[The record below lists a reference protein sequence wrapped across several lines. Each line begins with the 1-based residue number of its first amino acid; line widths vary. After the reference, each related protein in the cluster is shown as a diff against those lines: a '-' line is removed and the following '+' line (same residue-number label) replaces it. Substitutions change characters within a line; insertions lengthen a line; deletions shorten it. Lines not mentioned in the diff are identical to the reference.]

1 MASQLKL
8 AAESRSTTGKG
19 AARSL
24 RQRGKVPAVIY
35 GHGREPESLS
45 LDAAELGKLL
55 QTATAAS
62 VLEVTVGSGAP
73 VQALIRE
80 VQRNPVRQQE
90 IVHLDL
96 YEIHAD
102 ETITVSVPVHLV
114 GVADGV
120 RNFGGVL
127 DHVMRELEIEC
138 LPRDLPEHIEVDV
151 TELGI
156 GDSVHVR
163 DISVPGAEILLDGD
177 LTVATVVAPRTE
189 EVAAPVTEEATSEE
203 PELIRK
209 PKADEE
215 AEETEEE
222 A

>member
-1 MASQLKL
+1 MANQLKL
-8 AAESRSTTGKG
+8 AAESRSTSGKG

-24 RQRGKVPAVIY
+24 RQQGKVPAVIY
-35 GHGREPESLS
+35 GHGREPESLA
-45 LDAAELGKLL
+45 LDAAALGKLL

-62 VLEVTVGSGAP
+62 VLEVTVGSGVP

-80 VQRNPVRQQE
+80 VQRNPVRQSE
-90 IVHLDL
+90 IMHLDL

-114 GVADGV
+114 GTADGV

-127 DHVMRELEIEC
+127 DHVLRELEIEC

-151 TELGI
+151 TALGI
-156 GDSVHVR
+156 GDSIHVR
-163 DISVPGAEILLDGD
+163 DIAVPGAEVLQDGD
-177 LTVATVVAPRTE
+177 LTVATVVAPRAE
-189 EVAAPVTEEATSEE
+189 EVAAPVVEAIASDE

-209 PKADEE
+209 AKADE
-215 AEETEEE
+215 EETEEE

>member
-1 MASQLKL
+1 MANQLKL
-8 AAESRSTTGKG
+8 AAQSRTTSGKG

-24 RQRGKVPAVIY
+24 RQQGMVPAVVY
-35 GHGREPESLS
+35 GHGREPESLA
-45 LDAAELGKLL
+45 LEAAALGKVL

-62 VLEVTVGSGAP
+62 VLEVTVGSAAP
-73 VQALIRE
+73 IQALIRE
-80 VQRNPVRQQE
+80 VQRNPVRASE

-114 GVADGV
+114 GIADGV

-127 DHVMRELEIEC
+127 DHVLREVEIEC
-138 LPRDLPEHIEVDV
+138 LPRDLPEHIELDV
-151 TELGI
+151 TALGI
-156 GDSVHVR
+156 GDSLHVR
-163 DISVPGAEILLDGD
+163 DIVVAGAEVLQDGD
-177 LTVATVVAPRTE
+177 LTVATVVAPRAE
-189 EVAAPVTEEATSEE
+189 EAAAPVVEAVSSDE

-209 PKADEE
+209 AKGDEE
-215 AEETEEE
+215 ETGEE

>member
-1 MASQLKL
+1 MATQLKL
-8 AAESRSTTGKG
+8 AAESRTTSGKG

-24 RQRGKVPAVIY
+24 RQQGMVPAVIY
-35 GHGREPESLS
+35 GHGREPESLT
-45 LDAAELGKLL
+45 LEAAALGKLL
-55 QTATAAS
+55 LTATAAS

-80 VQRNPVRQQE
+80 VQRNPVRQSE

-114 GVADGV
+114 GTADGV

-127 DHVMRELEIEC
+127 DHVLREVEIEC
-138 LPRDLPEHIEVDV
+138 LPRDLPEHIELDV
-151 TELGI
+151 TALGI
-156 GDSVHVR
+156 GDSIHVR
-163 DISVPGAEILLDGD
+163 DISVPGAEVLQDGD
-177 LTVATVVAPRTE
+177 LPVATVVAPRAE
-189 EVAAPVTEEATSEE
+189 EAPAPVVEAVASDE

-209 PKADEE
+209 AKADE
-215 AEETEEE
+215 EETEEE

>member
-24 RQRGKVPAVIY
+24 RQQGKVPAVIY
-35 GHGREPESLS
+35 GHGRNPESLV
-45 LDAAELGKLL
+45 LDAAALGKLL

-62 VLEVTVGSGAP
+62 VLEVTVGSAAP

-102 ETITVSVPVHLV
+102 ETITVSVPVHIV
-114 GVADGV
+114 GIADGV

-127 DHVMRELEIEC
+127 DHVLRELEIEC

-151 TELGI
+151 TSLGI
-156 GDSVHVR
+156 GEAIHVR
-163 DISVPGAEILLDGD
+163 DITIPGAEILQDGE
-177 LTVATVVAPRTE
+177 LTVATVVAPR
-189 EVAAPVTEEATSEE
+189 AEEAAVPVVEEAASDE

-209 PKADEE
+209 AKADE
-215 AEETEEE
+215 EETEEE
-222 A
+222 G

>member
-1 MASQLKL
+1 MANQLKL
-8 AAESRSTTGKG
+8 AAESRSTSGKG

-24 RQRGKVPAVIY
+24 RQQGKVPAVIY
-35 GHGREPESLS
+35 GHGRQPESLT
-45 LDAAELGKLL
+45 LDAAALGKLL

-62 VLEVTVGSGAP
+62 VLEVTVGSAAP

-80 VQRNPVRQQE
+80 VQRSPLRQTE

-114 GVADGV
+114 GTADGV

-127 DHVMRELEIEC
+127 DHVLRELEIEC

-151 TELGI
+151 TALGI
-156 GDSVHVR
+156 GDSIHVR
-163 DISVPGAEILLDGD
+163 DISVPGAEVLQDGD
-177 LTVATVVAPRTE
+177 LTVATVVAPRAE
-189 EVAAPVTEEATSEE
+189 EVAAPEVEAVASDE

-209 PKADEE
+209 AKADEE
-215 AEETEEE
+215 EESGEE

>member
-1 MASQLKL
+1 MATQLKL
-8 AAESRSTTGKG
+8 AAESRTTSGKG

-24 RQRGKVPAVIY
+24 RQQGMVPAVIY
-35 GHGREPESLS
+35 GHGREPESLT
-45 LDAAELGKLL
+45 LEAAALGKLL
-55 QTATAAS
+55 LTATAAS

-80 VQRNPVRQQE
+80 VQRNPVRQSE

-114 GVADGV
+114 GTADGV

-127 DHVMRELEIEC
+127 DHVLREVEIEC
-138 LPRDLPEHIEVDV
+138 LPRDLPEHIELDV
-151 TELGI
+151 TALGI
-156 GDSVHVR
+156 GDSIHVR
-163 DISVPGAEILLDGD
+163 DISVPGAEVLQDGD
-177 LTVATVVAPRTE
+177 LTVATVVAPRAE
-189 EVAAPVTEEATSEE
+189 EAPAPVVEAVASDE

-209 PKADEE
+209 AKADE
-215 AEETEEE
+215 EETEEE

>member
-1 MASQLKL
+1 MANQLKL
-8 AAESRSTTGKG
+8 AAQRRTTSGKG

-24 RQRGKVPAVIY
+24 RQQGMVPAVIY
-35 GHGREPESLS
+35 GHGREPESLT
-45 LDAAELGKLL
+45 LEAAALGKLL

-80 VQRNPVRQQE
+80 VQRNPVRASE

-114 GVADGV
+114 GTADGV

-127 DHVMRELEIEC
+127 DHVLREVEIEC
-138 LPRDLPEHIEVDV
+138 LPRDLPEHIELDV
-151 TELGI
+151 TALGI
-156 GDSVHVR
+156 GDSLHVR
-163 DISVPGAEILLDGD
+163 DIVVPGAEVLQDGD
-177 LTVATVVAPRTE
+177 LTVATVVAPRAE
-189 EVAAPVTEEATSEE
+189 EAPAPVVEAAASDE

-209 PKADEE
+209 AKADE
-215 AEETEEE
+215 EETEEE

>member
-1 MASQLKL
+1 MANQLKL

-24 RQRGKVPAVIY
+24 RQQGKVPAVIY
-35 GHGREPESLS
+35 GHGREPESLM
-45 LDAAELGKLL
+45 LDAAALGKLL
-55 QTATAAS
+55 LTATAAS
-62 VLEVTVGSGAP
+62 VLEVTVGSGTP
-73 VQALIRE
+73 IQALIRE
-80 VQRNPVRQQE
+80 VQRNPVRQAE

-102 ETITVSVPVHLV
+102 ETLTVSVPVHLV
-114 GVADGV
+114 GTADGV

-151 TELGI
+151 TALGI
-156 GDSVHVR
+156 GDSIHVR
-163 DISVPGAEILLDGD
+163 DISVPGAEVLQDGD
-177 LTVATVVAPRTE
+177 LTVATVVAPR
-189 EVAAPVTEEATSEE
+189 AEEAAIPVVEAPASDE

-209 PKADEE
+209 AKADE
-215 AEETEEE
+215 EETEEE

>member
-24 RQRGKVPAVIY
+24 RQQGKIPAVIY
-35 GHGREPESLS
+35 GHGRNPESLV
-45 LDAAELGKLL
+45 LDAAALGKLL

-62 VLEVTVGSGAP
+62 VLEVTVGSAAP

-102 ETITVSVPVHLV
+102 ETITVSVPVHIV
-114 GVADGV
+114 GIADGV

-127 DHVMRELEIEC
+127 DHVLRELEIEC

-151 TELGI
+151 TSLGI
-156 GDSVHVR
+156 GEAIHVR
-163 DISVPGAEILLDGD
+163 DITIPGAEILQDGE
-177 LTVATVVAPRTE
+177 LTVATVVAPR
-189 EVAAPVTEEATSEE
+189 AEEAAVPVVEEAASDE

-209 PKADEE
+209 AKADE
-215 AEETEEE
+215 EETEEE
-222 A
+222 G

>member
-1 MASQLKL
+1 MANQLKL
-8 AAESRSTTGKG
+8 AAQSRTTSGKG

-24 RQRGKVPAVIY
+24 RQQGMVPAVIY
-35 GHGREPESLS
+35 GHGREPESLT
-45 LDAAELGKLL
+45 LEAAALGKLL

-80 VQRNPVRQQE
+80 VQRNPVRASE

-114 GVADGV
+114 GTADGV

-127 DHVMRELEIEC
+127 DHVLREVEIEC
-138 LPRDLPEHIEVDV
+138 LPRDLPEHIELDV
-151 TELGI
+151 TALGI
-156 GDSVHVR
+156 GDSLHVR
-163 DISVPGAEILLDGD
+163 DIVVPGAEVLQDGD
-177 LTVATVVAPRTE
+177 LTVATVVAPRAE
-189 EVAAPVTEEATSEE
+189 EAPAPVVEAAASDE

-209 PKADEE
+209 AKADE
-215 AEETEEE
+215 EETEEE